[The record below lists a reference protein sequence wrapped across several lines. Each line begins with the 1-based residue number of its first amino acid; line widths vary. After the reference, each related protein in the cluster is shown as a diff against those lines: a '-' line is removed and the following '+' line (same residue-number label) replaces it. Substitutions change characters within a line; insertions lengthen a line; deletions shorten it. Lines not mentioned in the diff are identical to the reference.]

1 MAVNFPLPRRH
12 DLDTLDV
19 LEKAERKGGPDRR
32 EAMTQVIMA
41 ARDLGCDFNV
51 GGGKAGGFNVRYG
64 SLRYAVMDLNT
75 RGEVFLHIKHHPS
88 KDITDD
94 QREEANEFVAN
105 LEGFTVK
112 NGPINNYGQIEE
124 PIEEV
129 PIDSLVEFLER
140 TVEQIRKVYY
150 RPHLEIPA

>member
-1 MAVNFPLPRRH
+1 M
-12 DLDTLDV
+12 DTLDV
-19 LEKAERKGGPDRR
+19 LEKAERKGGTERR
-32 EAMTQVIMA
+32 EAMTYVLRT

-75 RGEVFLHIKHHPS
+75 RGEVFLHIKPHPS
-88 KDITDD
+88 KDITDE
-94 QREEANEFVAN
+94 QRDAANEFVAG
-105 LEGFTVK
+105 LKGFEVK

-129 PIDSLVEFLER
+129 PYEALEQFLR
-140 TVEQIRKVYY
+140 YTVKNIREIYY
-150 RPHLEIPA
+150 QPHLAAG